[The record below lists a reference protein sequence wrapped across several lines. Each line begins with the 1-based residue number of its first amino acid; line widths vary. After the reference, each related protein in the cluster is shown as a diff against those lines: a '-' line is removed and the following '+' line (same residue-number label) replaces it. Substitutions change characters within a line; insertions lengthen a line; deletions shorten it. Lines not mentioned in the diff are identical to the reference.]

1 MWLPAWL
8 PAAHDA
14 GRAAL
19 VLVTDIGPS
28 TGEWTAPCP
37 AQTPP
42 SNPTAAGPGD
52 GRVRSR
58 PSWRVHEPCS
68 SPEAVAL
75 RSQTGLTGSGSHR
88 YSYGG
93 FGGGH
98 PHFHSHARPPVT
110 RLPYEPT
117 VLTDHDSSEVP
128 LPPVTCGDGVEPSS
142 QLRLIPRMSRA
153 REMYRS
159 GTRTVG
165 PGSCPIR
172 PVRRCDGS
180 RTSRTDLV
188 CRRYLPGDSPT
199 RRPSTSSVVIVT
211 NWSRTPGAH
220 GTSGAAW

>member
-1 MWLPAWL
+1 MTPGVPPWSSSPTADLRPASGPRLVLLRPLPRTRLL
-8 PAAHDA
+8 PDQVTDGFGQ
-14 GRAAL
+14 GRLGVYMNHAAL
-19 VLVTDIGPS
+19 RRRL
-28 TGEWTAPCP
+28 PC
-37 AQTPP
+37 
-42 SNPTAAGPGD
+42 
-52 GRVRSR
+52 
-58 PSWRVHEPCS
+58 
-68 SPEAVAL
+68 

-88 YSYGG
+88 SSYGG

-98 PHFHSHARPPVT
+98 PHFHPHARPPVT

-188 CRRYLPGDSPT
+188 CRRYLSGDSLT

-220 GTSGAAW
+220 ATSGAAW